1 MIILRFKEKDLNK
14 RQEVFMF
21 KTLSLLFVFL
31 FLASCGKSGGTS
43 TSASAAEGDLV
54 ALEEV
59 ATDSVVPSAALNFD
73 VNLELNDFEPTHED
87 KVLEA
92 AELIKKVVAT
102 EEFKNAILNHE
113 YKGKKTF
120 VDNAGLSNAEIYK
133 MIIEGSEKLNP
144 GHDNTMNLTLVS
156 YFESANT
163 VGYTYPSVMKV
174 WMNRKYLN
182 KYAPQKITTNMMH
195 EWLHKVGFK
204 HDAKKTPSRKY
215 SVPYAVGYLVAEI
228 AARV

>member
-1 MIILRFKEKDLNK
+1 
-14 RQEVFMF
+14 MF

-31 FLASCGKSGGTS
+31 FLVSCGKSGGGS
-43 TSASAAEGDLV
+43 SSSAQGDTV
-54 ALEEV
+54 SLEEV
-59 ATDSVVPSAALNFD
+59 STDSVVPSAALNFD
-73 VNLELNDFEPTHED
+73 VNLKLNGFEPTHED

-92 AELIKKVVAT
+92 ADLIRKVVAT
-102 EEFKNAILNHE
+102 EEFKNAILNHK

-120 VDNAGLSNAEIYK
+120 VDNGGLSNAEIYK
-133 MIIEGSEKLNP
+133 KIIEGSEKLNP
-144 GHDNTMNLTLVS
+144 GEDNTMNLTLVS

-174 WMNRKYLN
+174 WMNRKYL
-182 KYAPQKITTNMMH
+182 KQYAPAKITTNMMH

-204 HDAKKTPSRKY
+204 HDEKKTPNRKY
-215 SVPYAVGYLVAEI
+215 SVPYAVGYLVAKI